1 MIYQSWDIDET
12 EFNKNSKKDKENVK
26 MRKEK
31 TAHVTMKENTKLKE
45 RLLSINS
52 VEKLL
57 DLGGEEITGI
67 VESYDGSVSS
77 MHFFNSISILDEEDG
92 NTSIMVEYIDEDLS
106 LATTGIVI
114 SEVEKIEST
123 LNDEAEQFV
132 NILLT
137 NEDGKQVI
145 ILVDYTE
152 ISMQTGNIKETVRI

>member
-1 MIYQSWDIDET
+1 
-12 EFNKNSKKDKENVK
+12 
-26 MRKEK
+26 
-31 TAHVTMKENTKLKE
+31 
-45 RLLSINS
+45 
-52 VEKLL
+52 
-57 DLGGEEITGI
+57 
-67 VESYDGSVSS
+67 

-92 NTSIMVEYIDEDLS
+92 NTSIMFEYIDEDLS

-114 SEVEKIEST
+114 SEVEKVEST

-137 NEDGKQVI
+137 NEDGNQVI

>member
-1 MIYQSWDIDET
+1 
-12 EFNKNSKKDKENVK
+12 

-57 DLGGEEITGI
+57 DLGDEEITGI

-92 NTSIMVEYIDEDLS
+92 NTS
-106 LATTGIVI
+106 
-114 SEVEKIEST
+114 T

-137 NEDGKQVI
+137 NEDGNQVI

>member
-1 MIYQSWDIDET
+1 M
-12 EFNKNSKKDKENVK
+12 
-26 MRKEK
+26 
-31 TAHVTMKENTKLKE
+31 
-45 RLLSINS
+45 SINS
-52 VEKLL
+52 VERLL
-57 DLGGEEITGI
+57 DLGDEEITGI

-92 NTSIMVEYIDEDLS
+92 NTSIMFEYIDEDLS

-114 SEVEKIEST
+114 SEVEEVEST

-137 NEDGKQVI
+137 NEDGNQVI

>member
-1 MIYQSWDIDET
+1 MIYQSWDITET
-12 EFNKNSKKDKENVK
+12 VFNKSSEEDKEKVR

-52 VEKLL
+52 VERLL
-57 DLGGEEITGI
+57 DLGDEEITGI

-92 NTSIMVEYIDEDLS
+92 NTSIMFEYIDEDLS

-114 SEVEKIEST
+114 SEVEEVEST

-137 NEDGKQVI
+137 NEDGNQVI

>member
-1 MIYQSWDIDET
+1 
-12 EFNKNSKKDKENVK
+12 

-57 DLGGEEITGI
+57 DLGDEEITGI

-92 NTSIMVEYIDEDLS
+92 NTSIMFEYIDEDLS
-106 LATTGIVI
+106 LATTEIVI
-114 SEVEKIEST
+114 SEVEKVEST

-137 NEDGKQVI
+137 NEDGNQVI

>member
-1 MIYQSWDIDET
+1 
-12 EFNKNSKKDKENVK
+12 

-57 DLGGEEITGI
+57 DLGDEEITGI

-92 NTSIMVEYIDEDLS
+92 NTSIMFEYIDEDLS
-106 LATTGIVI
+106 LATTGIVRH
-114 SEVEKIEST
+114 
-123 LNDEAEQFV
+123 Q
-132 NILLT
+132 
-137 NEDGKQVI
+137 
-145 ILVDYTE
+145 
-152 ISMQTGNIKETVRI
+152 

>member
-1 MIYQSWDIDET
+1 MVYQSWNIAET
-12 EFNKNSKKDKENVK
+12 VFNKYSEEDKEKVR

-57 DLGGEEITGI
+57 DLGDEEITGI

-92 NTSIMVEYIDEDLS
+92 NTSIMFEYIDEDLS

-114 SEVEKIEST
+114 SEVEEVEST
-123 LNDEAEQFV
+123 LNDEVEQFV

-137 NEDGKQVI
+137 NEDGNQVI

>member
-1 MIYQSWDIDET
+1 MVYQSWNIAET
-12 EFNKNSKKDKENVK
+12 VFNKYSEEDKEKVR

-57 DLGGEEITGI
+57 DLGDEEITGI

-92 NTSIMVEYIDEDLS
+92 NTSIMFEYIDEDLS

-114 SEVEKIEST
+114 SEVEEVEST

-137 NEDGKQVI
+137 NEDGNQVI

>member
-1 MIYQSWDIDET
+1 
-12 EFNKNSKKDKENVK
+12 

-57 DLGGEEITGI
+57 DLGDEEITGI
-67 VESYDGSVSS
+67 VESYDESVSS

-92 NTSIMVEYIDEDLS
+92 NTSIMFEYIDEDLS
-106 LATTGIVI
+106 LTTTGIVI
-114 SEVEKIEST
+114 SEVEKVEST

-137 NEDGKQVI
+137 NEDGNQVI

>member
-1 MIYQSWDIDET
+1 
-12 EFNKNSKKDKENVK
+12 

-57 DLGGEEITGI
+57 DLGDEEITGI

-92 NTSIMVEYIDEDLS
+92 NTSIMFEYIDEDLS

-114 SEVEKIEST
+114 SEVEKVEST

-132 NILLT
+132 NILLK
-137 NEDGKQVI
+137 NEDVNQVI

>member
-1 MIYQSWDIDET
+1 
-12 EFNKNSKKDKENVK
+12 

-57 DLGGEEITGI
+57 DLGNEEITGI

-92 NTSIMVEYIDEDLS
+92 NTSIMFEYIDEDLS

-114 SEVEKIEST
+114 SEVEKVEST

-137 NEDGKQVI
+137 NEDGNQVI
-145 ILVDYTE
+145 ILVDYKRYLCRQG
-152 ISMQTGNIKETVRI
+152 I

>member
-1 MIYQSWDIDET
+1 
-12 EFNKNSKKDKENVK
+12 

-57 DLGGEEITGI
+57 DLGDKEITGI

-92 NTSIMVEYIDEDLS
+92 NTSIMFEYIDEDLS

-114 SEVEKIEST
+114 SEVEKVEST
-123 LNDEAEQFV
+123 HNDEAEQFV

-137 NEDGKQVI
+137 NEDGNQVI

>member
-1 MIYQSWDIDET
+1 
-12 EFNKNSKKDKENVK
+12 

-57 DLGGEEITGI
+57 DLGDEEITGI

-92 NTSIMVEYIDEDLS
+92 NTSIMFEYIDEDLS

-114 SEVEKIEST
+114 SEVEKVEST
-123 LNDEAEQFV
+123 LNDEVEQFV

-137 NEDGKQVI
+137 NEDGNQVI

>member
-1 MIYQSWDIDET
+1 
-12 EFNKNSKKDKENVK
+12 

-31 TAHVTMKENTKLKE
+31 TAHVTMKE

-57 DLGGEEITGI
+57 DLGDEEITGI

-92 NTSIMVEYIDEDLS
+92 NTSIMFEYIDEDLS

-114 SEVEKIEST
+114 SEVEKVEST

-137 NEDGKQVI
+137 NEDGNQVI